1 MASTSGKE
9 PEQEADHGLPPAIIA
24 QAEAA
29 MLANSR
35 NRRAGLLRSKSD
47 MRQVSS
53 DFQNNDQA
61 GASGRVPIT
70 R

>member
-47 MRQVSS
+47 RQVSS

-61 GASGRVPIT
+61 GASGQVPIT

>member
-47 MRQVSS
+47 RQVSS